1 MESAPPPVG
10 VRHSVTWRVVRA
22 LGAVLRH
29 TALGL
34 MIAWGAGAL
43 YFSELPWTWAR
54 YPLALGFAAF
64 GIWALWFSRRT
75 YAIAGFAVLFLALLA
90 WWTSILPSHDR
101 EWRAEVAVMPRAH
114 VEGDHVQITGVRNFD
129 YVSERDFT
137 PHYETREVEL
147 SHLIGVDFYI
157 SYWMP
162 GPIGHT
168 FLSFVFDNAPP
179 VSVSIEARPES
190 HEGFSPLGSLFK
202 QFELIYVV
210 GDERDITRVRTNY
223 RGEEVYLYRVASSP
237 EHARA
242 LFLVYLARMNALAER
257 PEHYN
262 LLSNNCTIN
271 IVRYTRAAGRPLA
284 FDVRHY
290 LNGLADRYLYD
301 LGLLDA
307 AMPFE
312 TLRRRSNV
320 NEAAQAAGADPAF
333 SERIRDALPTQ
344 RNP

>member
-1 MESAPPPVG
+1 M
-10 VRHSVTWRVVRA
+10 RA

-29 TALGL
+29 AVLGL
-34 MIAWGAGAL
+34 VVAWGAGAL
-43 YFSELPWTWAR
+43 YFSGLPWAWAR
-54 YPLALGFAAF
+54 YALVLAFVAFA
-64 GIWALWFSRRT
+64 IWALWISRRT
-75 YAIAGFAVLFLALLA
+75 YAMAGFAVLFLAVLA
-90 WWTSILPSHDR
+90 WWTSIPPSHDR
-101 EWRAEVAVMPRAH
+101 EWRAEVAVMPRAR
-114 VEGDHVQITGVRNFD
+114 VEGDHVEITGVRNFD

-137 PHYETREVEL
+137 PRYETRHVEL
-147 SHLIGVDFYI
+147 SHLTGADFYI

-162 GPIGHT
+162 GPVGHT
-168 FLSFVFDNAPP
+168 FLSFTFDNAPP
-179 VSVSIEARPES
+179 VSISIEARPEA

-210 GDERDITRVRTNY
+210 GDERDIVRVRTNY
-223 RGEEVYLYRVASSP
+223 RGENVFLYRIASSP

-242 LFLVYLARMNALAER
+242 LFLIYLARINDLADH
-257 PEHYN
+257 PEHYH

-284 FDVRHY
+284 FDLRHY

-301 LGLLDA
+301 LGLLNA
-307 AMPFE
+307 SMPFE
-312 TLRRRSNV
+312 QLRRRSNIDK
-320 NEAAQAAGADPAF
+320 AAQSAGADPEF